1 MKSAIFVAAFATC
14 AFINTVCADTTGSIV
29 GATENAAYPIAV
41 QGADGVLYSCRGT
54 HPRLQCTSSGGGMF
68 SSGGL
73 SAGALV
79 GLGLV
84 SIAIV
89 GVVADSDDTP
99 EANGTN

>member
-1 MKSAIFVAAFATC
+1 
-14 AFINTVCADTTGSIV
+14 
-29 GATENAAYPIAV
+29 
-41 QGADGVLYSCRGT
+41 
-54 HPRLQCTSSGGGMF
+54 MF